1 MKLVDALR
9 QNDTVTENGMT
20 TNSSSLNHCV
30 DLFFT
35 IGAMRGQDRD
45 RLIRNFSLA
54 LLEDSTRAMKILFW
68 VRDVRGGAGERQV
81 FRDVMKYLA
90 EDHTDFLRKNIPYIS
105 EFGRW
110 DDLLTL
116 VGTKLEVEALT
127 QVRWG
132 LEVKN
137 GLCAKWM
144 PRKGPVAAKLRS
156 LMEMSPKQYRK
167 TLVELTNVVETQMC
181 ANEWENIEFGK
192 LPSVASARYQKA
204 FWKRNEEGYKSYIAS
219 LQKGEAKINAGAIYP
234 YDVTKAS
241 LNDPVF
247 LSEMYRPREIE
258 TSMQETFLFPPTD
271 ACIDPETSTTG
282 RILSSDPS
290 M

>member
-9 QNDTVTENGMT
+9 QNDTVTENGMS

-35 IGAMRGQDRD
+35 IGAMRGQDKD

-90 EDHTDFLRKNIPYIS
+90 ENHTDFLRKNIPYIS

-116 VGTKLEVEALT
+116 VGTKLETEALT
-127 QVRWG
+127 QIKNTISEG
-132 LEVKN
+132 KYCQKILENLESYSDEECEEILKN
-137 GLCAKWM
+137 L
-144 PRKGPVAAKLRS
+144 S
-156 LMEMSPKQYRK
+156 
-167 TLVELTNVVETQMC
+167 
-181 ANEWENIEFGK
+181 
-192 LPSVASARYQKA
+192 
-204 FWKRNEEGYKSYIAS
+204 
-219 LQKGEAKINAGAIYP
+219 KI
-234 YDVTKAS
+234 
-241 LNDPVF
+241 
-247 LSEMYRPREIE
+247 
-258 TSMQETFLFPPTD
+258 
-271 ACIDPETSTTG
+271 
-282 RILSSDPS
+282 
-290 M
+290 